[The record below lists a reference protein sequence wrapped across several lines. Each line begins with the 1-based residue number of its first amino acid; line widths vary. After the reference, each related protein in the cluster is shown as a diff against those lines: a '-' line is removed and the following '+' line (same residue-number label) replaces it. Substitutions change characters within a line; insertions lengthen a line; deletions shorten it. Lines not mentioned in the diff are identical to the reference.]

1 MLSLM
6 HDSGLDCPNQALIC
20 ACIFFQKQIY
30 LQLFNN
36 DVILVSSAHLISE
49 KLDVTGV
56 DAYYDELVCVSYDVA
71 L

>member
-1 MLSLM
+1 M
-6 HDSGLDCPNQALIC
+6 
-20 ACIFFQKQIY
+20 
-30 LQLFNN
+30 
-36 DVILVSSAHLISE
+36 ILVSSAHLISE